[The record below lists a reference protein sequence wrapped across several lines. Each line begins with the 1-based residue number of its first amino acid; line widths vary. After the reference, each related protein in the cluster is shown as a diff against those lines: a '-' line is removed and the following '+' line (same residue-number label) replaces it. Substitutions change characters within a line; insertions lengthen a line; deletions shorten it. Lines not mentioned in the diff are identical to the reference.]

1 MDLVSKI
8 LIHKLGPNHVG
19 IGSRIERSRV
29 LKIAVNYV
37 IFSCFLWVAPQ
48 KISSGSQFRRMKS
61 WVRHCS
67 KSLMSSINLEQ
78 ASRYLSS
85 HFLNVAAFSRLIKIS
100 SCGYPFISTFN
111 L

>member
-37 IFSCFLWVAPQ
+37 IFSWFFMGSPQ
-48 KISSGSQFRRMKS
+48 KKSQAEANSG
-61 WVRHCS
+61 
-67 KSLMSSINLEQ
+67 E
-78 ASRYLSS
+78 
-85 HFLNVAAFSRLIKIS
+85 
-100 SCGYPFISTFN
+100 
-111 L
+111 

>member
-1 MDLVSKI
+1 MVSVPVVP
-8 LIHKLGPNHVG
+8 KLNPNHVG
-19 IGSRIERSRV
+19 IGSRTERLRV
-29 LKIAVNYV
+29 LKIAVNHV
-37 IFSCFLWVAPQ
+37 IFSYFFMGSPK

-61 WVRHCS
+61 WVGHCS

>member
-1 MDLVSKI
+1 MAELVDALVSNTSGFTSI
-8 LIHKLGPNHVG
+8 PV
-19 IGSRIERSRV
+19 RPRVWV
-29 LKIAVNYV
+29 LKIAVNHM
-37 IFSCFLWVAPQ
+37 IFSYFLWVAPQ

-61 WVRHCS
+61 WVGHCS

>member
-37 IFSCFLWVAPQ
+37 IFSCFY
-48 KISSGSQFRRMKS
+48 G
-61 WVRHCS
+61 
-67 KSLMSSINLEQ
+67 
-78 ASRYLSS
+78 
-85 HFLNVAAFSRLIKIS
+85 
-100 SCGYPFISTFN
+100 
-111 L
+111 